1 MKILEKLKRIPRR
14 LTCLIV
20 GHDFI
25 VETEETDDSWWE
37 KEIDKIF
44 EAYKDNPKLL
54 RQYLAL
60 FFNSVNLSPTLAWRR
75 SKTIWRCKRC
85 GYEEV
90 YYSYDKNSFD
100 VIAYINKKLIEYGY
114 EPIIPWL
121 EPVKTPLEDTNKIVN
136 ETNKSFNNIHGNM
149 HFTKDNIHDL
159 YKLSQEM
166 FEDLKPKIESSR
178 KEVEDIQE
186 TLDVIYKPLRKRFN
200 YKIESKVIGE
210 SEKEIE
216 KK

>member
-114 EPIIPWL
+114 PVCQ
-121 EPVKTPLEDTNKIVN
+121 VKTTLAPHTFQCPRIGKIIHLENEFKSLTSNTAESIFLCFPIV
-136 ETNKSFNNIHGNM
+136 
-149 HFTKDNIHDL
+149 
-159 YKLSQEM
+159 
-166 FEDLKPKIESSR
+166 
-178 KEVEDIQE
+178 
-186 TLDVIYKPLRKRFN
+186 
-200 YKIESKVIGE
+200 
-210 SEKEIE
+210 
-216 KK
+216 